1 MGVMHLMTNSTP
13 MTVANQHWVLCP
25 EASSASQLTDPST
38 VWNAQAVYA
47 PSPEAAV
54 EMIRDLYR
62 MGDYGEPIA
71 PEGLDK
77 IRLAQGEELP
87 WASPSCVVSIVV
99 PKDGFERVVYDM
111 DHESILFCYGPEASI
126 RKARPEEA
134 ESIIRESTVARD
146 LEDEEQFNYGFNV
159 LYKQEQEERAIA
171 EMGE

>member
-1 MGVMHLMTNSTP
+1 MHLMTNSTP

-62 MGDYGEPIA
+62 MGDYGEPIT
-71 PEGLDK
+71 PDGLDK

-87 WASPSCVVSIVV
+87 WNDPKVSVSVVM
-99 PKDGFERVVYDM
+99 PKDGGERVVFDM
-111 DHESILFCYGPEASI
+111 DHETILFCYGPEASI
-126 RKARPEEA
+126 RRASAEEA
-134 ESIIRESTVARD
+134 EPIIRENTCSRD
-146 LEDEEQFNYGFNV
+146 QEDEEQFNYGFNV
-159 LYKQEQEERAIA
+159 LYKMEQEERAIA

>member
-1 MGVMHLMTNSTP
+1 MHLISNSTP
-13 MTVANQHWVLCP
+13 MTVANQHWVMCP
-25 EASSASQLTDPST
+25 EASSTDQLMDPST

-62 MGDYGEPIA
+62 VGDFGEPCA

-87 WASPSCVVSIVV
+87 WNDPKVSVSVVT
-99 PKDGFERVVYDM
+99 KDGVERVVFDM
-111 DHESILFCYGPEASI
+111 DHETIIFCYGAESSI
-126 RKARPEEA
+126 RRASPEEA
-134 ESIIRESTVARD
+134 EPIIRENVCQRD
-146 LEDEEQFNYGFNV
+146 QEDEEQFNYGFNV
-159 LYKQEQEERAIA
+159 LYKMEQEDRAIA